1 MPKSARIAHVLM
13 VAPQMFTTGMA
24 GIWRS
29 GMKVALNAAL
39 VESYAPLKILIG
51 TILTVITA
59 FSTNLGEVVF
69 VIKLDRKKMP
79 YVNTEGT
86 VLCSSCKESYE
97 ITQRQKLHSIIIT
110 ECPHCGHQNINVFTN
125 SIKFIDEVMEKID
138 VLKKELSEL
147 RQSLEIEFNEG
158 AFLDNYP
165 EAFQREKEEVQNPK
179 PKLL

>member
-1 MPKSARIAHVLM
+1 MPKSARIVHVLT

-24 GIWRS
+24 STWRS
-29 GMKVALNAAL
+29 DMKVVLNVALAEL
-39 VESYAPLKILIG
+39 YAPSKILTG
-51 TILTVITA
+51 TILMVITA
-59 FSTNLGEVVF
+59 FSINLGEVIF

-86 VLCSSCKESYE
+86 VLCSSCRESYE
-97 ITQRQKLHSIIIT
+97 ITQRQKLHSIIVT

-125 SIKFIDEVMEKID
+125 SIKFVDEVLEKIE
-138 VLKKELSEL
+138 VLKKELLEL
-147 RQSLEIEFNEG
+147 RQSLEIEFSEG

-165 EAFQREKEEVQNPK
+165 EAFQREREEIQNPK